1 MEIYYVNSKNETAYL
16 DRYPFK
22 MLSDTSLFD
31 YEWQYETKRNNR
43 VKNIKKTTKTASV
56 DITVLGHTHEEYYK
70 NLAQLYEIL
79 DYDCATGNPGKLYC
93 GRYYL
98 QCYFYKGEKPKK
110 YVNVLRTTVSFT
122 IVTDLVDWVKETV
135 TSYRN
140 RQVTGTDVIGI
151 DYPYDHNYDYMSAI
165 QTVNNTSFYPSDFT
179 LTIYGPCAEPM
190 VTIGENIYLVHT
202 DLAKGDYLVIDSR
215 NRKITRVLND
225 GTRINDFAKRDKEH
239 YIFEKI
245 PQGIQPVSWECNFD
259 FDISILDERGEPKW
273 T

>member
-1 MEIYYVNSKNETAYL
+1 MDIYYKSSHGEIVRL
-16 DRYPFK
+16 DCAPYR
-22 MLSDTSLFD
+22 MLADTSIFD
-31 YEWQYETKRNNR
+31 YEWKYETKRNNR
-43 VKNIKKTTKTASV
+43 VKNIKKSTKTS
-56 DITVLGHTHEEYYK
+56 DISIFVIGKDPKEYYE
-70 NLAQLYEIL
+70 LATKLYEVF
-79 DYDCATGNPGKLYC
+79 DYDCAVGSPGKLYY
-93 GRYYL
+93 GNYYL
-98 QCYFYKGEKPKK
+98 QCYFYKSQQTEE
-110 YVNVLRTTVSFT
+110 YVNGKQVSFT

-140 RQVTGTDVIGI
+140 RQVTGTDVTGI

-190 VTIGENIYLVHT
+190 VTVGENVYLVHT
-202 DLAKGDYLVIDSR
+202 DLAKGDYLLIDSR

-245 PQGIQPVSWECNFD
+245 PQGIQPVSWESNFD

-273 T
+273 I